1 MAGFAERF
9 INAHEAG
16 GQAGNKRR
24 VDETIQKF
32 GKLASQGDE
41 PAMNEIYGVD
51 PGAAA
56 QLETQFSNRNKSG
69 AEWDQYVQEQAGT
82 VAHSVLSA
90 PPEQRAQRVA
100 SGIDYMTGLTR
111 RDPRFKTVIDGWRQ
125 KLQAGDMPGIESELN
140 AVLERTMG
148 FKDKYA
154 NTKGE
159 TATERAL
166 KVLYPN
172 DPQAQARAQIE
183 MDAGKDRFVPTPNG
197 MMVIPGRMPSGMPGA
212 PAAAAP
218 PGGAK
223 PFASYTGGQQPPA
236 GPRPSSAPG
245 YADASTGPAVPNGGY
260 IIPGTEKPLP
270 ADTRKA
276 IASAREAIQIGTTI
290 DKDLAD
296 FQTKIENGTM
306 QLGPL
311 SNMYAEGANSGYLP
325 STESAKAYGSFNAA
339 LKRLQNES
347 LRLNTGVQTD
357 GDAKRAWD
365 ELIANLGNQEFV
377 LERIKE
383 IREINRRGAQL
394 QYEKMQA
401 SSEEFGRE
409 VEPFEKIVGNI
420 KGAYGGDQPPPPET
434 TPPPAP
440 APAPTQR
447 TAPPPAAPPRGLPM
461 VGQDGRPIAAP
472 AGQPKMPTQQDRAA
486 QWQAA
491 VEQYAKQHNIAPEQA
506 NQILLRRAQQR
517 MQQQ

>member
-1 MAGFAERF
+1 MAGFAERYIGAF
-9 INAHEAG
+9 
-16 GQAGNKRR
+16 QAGAKDGQQAK

-32 GKLASQGDE
+32 GTLASQGDQQ
-41 PAMNEIYGVD
+41 AMNQIYGVD

-56 QLETQFSNRNKSG
+56 QLETQFSSRNKSG
-69 AEWDQYVQEQAGT
+69 AEWDQYVQEQAGR
-82 VAHSVLSA
+82 VAHSVLTA

-100 SGIDYMTGLTR
+100 SGIDFMTGLTR
-111 RDPRFKTVIDGWRQ
+111 RDPRFKTVIDGWKQ

-148 FKDKYA
+148 FKEKYA
-154 NTKGE
+154 GTSANS

-166 KVLYPN
+166 AELYP
-172 DPQAQARAQIE
+172 DPKDRARALIE
-183 MDAGKDRFVPTPNG
+183 MEAGKDRYVQTPNG
-197 MMVIPGRMPSGMPGA
+197 MMVIPGKMPSGMPSA

-218 PGGAK
+218 APGGAK
-223 PFASYTGGQQPPA
+223 PFATYTGGQQPPA

-245 YADASTGPAVPNGGY
+245 YADGPVVPNGGY
-260 IIPGTEKPLP
+260 VIPGTEKPLP

-276 IASAREAIQIGTTI
+276 IATAREAIQIGTTI
-290 DKDLAD
+290 DKDLLD

-311 SNMYAEGANSGYLP
+311 SNMYAEGANAGYLP
-325 STESAKAYGSFNAA
+325 STKSAEAYGSFNAA
-339 LKRLQNES
+339 LTRLQNES

-357 GDAKRAWD
+357 GDAKRAWG
-365 ELIANLGNQEFV
+365 ELIANLGNQQYV
-377 LERIKE
+377 LARLKE

-401 SSEEFGRE
+401 SSQEFGRE
-409 VEPFEKIVGNI
+409 VEPFENIVKSI
-420 KGAYGGDQPPPPET
+420 TGAYGGEQTPPPVT
-434 TPPPAP
+434 TPPP

-447 TAPPPAAPPRGLPM
+447 TAPPAAAPRTLPT
-461 VGQDGRPIAAP
+461 P
-472 AGQPKMPTQQDRAA
+472 QDRAA

-491 VEQYAKQHNIAPEQA
+491 VEQYARQHNIAPEQA
-506 NQILLRRAQQR
+506 NEILLRRAQQR